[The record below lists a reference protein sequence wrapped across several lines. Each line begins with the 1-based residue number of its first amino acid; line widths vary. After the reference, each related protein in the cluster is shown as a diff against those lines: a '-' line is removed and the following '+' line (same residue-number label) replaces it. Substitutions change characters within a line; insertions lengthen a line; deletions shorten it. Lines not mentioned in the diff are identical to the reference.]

1 MKSLRLQELLKI
13 WNLEEANSVEELERK
28 KE

>member
-1 MKSLRLQELLKI
+1 MKSLRLHELLKI